1 MSSGGTKTPLVVTA
15 ELPCRRCRHL
25 LRGLGID
32 GLCPECGLPI
42 EETLRSSIDLESLRG
57 RAFARPKLVA
67 AAILLLATA
76 TAFSVLG
83 NLILP
88 LTTVIARAPDA
99 GVAEATQGLGPL
111 ATGMFFI
118 LVVMILGGLA
128 AIAGV
133 LSLLRSDA
141 ENLLDRPEK
150 LRWLGMVIG
159 SGLLVWLSSRF
170 LSITPG
176 VNTRTDLMLQFALVD
191 LLVTSTAVLST
202 TGLRRL
208 LKTIGQR
215 SEQYI
220 RAGKGLQTTKPM
232 IAGLGINMAL
242 GFAWFLLIRNL
253 DPISTGGLEE
263 NLATVRLVLG
273 ALISLGGLYLMANA
287 IWATSP
293 LRRRESSIDQL
304 VGPDSPASMAD
315 ARPPGDTP

>member
-1 MSSGGTKTPLVVTA
+1 MSSGGTKTRLIVTA

-57 RAFARPKLVA
+57 RAFAQPKLVA
-67 AAILLLATA
+67 TAILLLATA
-76 TAFSVLG
+76 TTLNVLG

-88 LTTVIARAPDA
+88 LTAAIARSSDA
-99 GVAEATQGLGPL
+99 GVADAAQGVGPL
-111 ATGMFFI
+111 VKGMFFM
-118 LVVMILGGLA
+118 LVAMTLGGLA
-128 AIAGV
+128 GLAGF
-133 LSLLRSDA
+133 LSLSRSDA
-141 ENLLDRPEK
+141 GNLLDRSEK
-150 LRWLGMVIG
+150 IRWMGMLIG
-159 SGLLVWLSSRF
+159 SGLLAWLSSRF

-176 VNTRTDLMLQFALVD
+176 TSTWTGLMNQLALVD
-191 LLVTSTAVLST
+191 LLVASTAVLSV

-208 LKTIGQR
+208 LKMIGHR

-220 RAGKGLQTTKPM
+220 RARRGLQTTKPM
-232 IAGLGINMAL
+232 IVGLGINMVL
-242 GFAWFLLIRNL
+242 GLVWFLLTRNL
-253 DPISTGGLEE
+253 DSVSIDGFDQD
-263 NLATVRLVLG
+263 LAIVRLVLG
-273 ALISLGGLYLMANA
+273 ALLSLGGLYLMANA

-315 ARPPGDTP
+315 APPPGDTP